1 MCRFGNGTE
10 CLLNDVAGSERDSDR
25 DRWMLPTTALGLSRS
40 RTARPRQSRPSEPK
54 HHGGVLALR
63 HHGGGWDRDH
73 VAQPLSHAWPT
84 QVGANLVGRHLAEMG
99 GIVIWRIIW
108 CRAGRGG
115 GECMPA
121 ASPQCQRTTPAASS
135 SAGWSLCAGSSTS
148 STSPCPKRSGSSRSS
163 QTESTSTGCASAAGW
178 PPGTPHFPPLD
189 PPPHPPRIHPSS
201 PPSHS
206 TQALLRLP

>member
-25 DRWMLPTTALGLSRS
+25 DRWMIPTTALGLSRS

-108 CRAGRGG
+108 CSAEGAT
-115 GECMPA
+115 E
-121 ASPQCQRTTPAASS
+121 ASVYRPH
-135 SAGWSLCAGSSTS
+135 L
-148 STSPCPKRSGSSRSS
+148 RS
-163 QTESTSTGCASAAGW
+163 ASA
-178 PPGTPHFPPLD
+178 
-189 PPPHPPRIHPSS
+189 PPPRRLPRQGGLCVLAPVHPRPRRARSAVD
-201 PPSHS
+201 
-206 TQALLRLP
+206 QAGVRKRRARRLAAHLRLDGH